1 MHMSKIK
8 ITFLVYAIC
17 SVVGML
23 FAQDAREIVRKSED
37 RARGKTSETEMSIL
51 TVRPDWQREM
61 RLKTWTRGND
71 FVVIR
76 ITAPPKEKGIA
87 FLKRGKEIWNW
98 VPSIDRSI
106 KLPPSMMSQSWMGT
120 DFTNDDL
127 VKESSIV
134 EDYIHSFIGD
144 TSILDRPCHRILMVA
159 RDEAAVVWSRV
170 ILCIDKKDF
179 LMMRAEYY
187 DEDGKKVNTLNAL
200 QLGNLG
206 GRLLPTKIELVPAD
220 KKGQKT
226 VMIYHNIVFDCDI
239 PESFFT
245 IQQLSRLR

>member
-1 MHMSKIK
+1 
-8 ITFLVYAIC
+8 
-17 SVVGML
+17 ML
-23 FAQDAREIVRKSED
+23 LLNLFYSPGLLFSQDAREVVRKSED
-37 RARGKTSETEMSIL
+37 RARGKTSESDLSII

-61 RLKTWTRGND
+61 RLRTWTKGND
-71 FVVIR
+71 YVVIR

-134 EDYIHSFIGD
+134 EDYKHSFIGD
-144 TSILDRPCHRILMVA
+144 TTILNRPCHRILLEA
-159 RDEAAVVWSRV
+159 LEEAAVVWSRV
-170 ILCIDKKDF
+170 VLCIDKKEF
-179 LMMRAEYY
+179 LMLKAEYY
-187 DEDGKKVNTLNAL
+187 DEDGKKVNTLNTVEVA
-200 QLGNLG
+200 NLG
-206 GRLLPTKIELVPAD
+206 GRLLPSRIELIPAD

-226 VMIYHNIVFDCDI
+226 IMIYHNMVFDRNI

-245 IQQLSRLR
+245 IQQLAKLR